1 MEGSWVLEKL
11 KTSTE
16 SLYKSLIFKQ
26 WNGHIPQTKS
36 QIMRYN
42 ISTQFFFPEVWWFC
56 FCFVF
61 LAHQQFYFYLQLKK
75 INWEQKFVNASILCK
90 TETYWFGNICVW
102 YFKLKIYWEE
112 IKKCQRSLFLPD
124 MDSLDVS
131 NFSSQ
136 HRLRA
141 ALSSHFSR
149 IISTIEYAEVMII
162 NVSSMKI

>member
-1 MEGSWVLEKL
+1 MAQYFL
-11 KTSTE
+11 K
-16 SLYKSLIFKQ
+16 KC
-26 WNGHIPQTKS
+26 GG
-36 QIMRYN
+36 
-42 ISTQFFFPEVWWFC
+42 
-56 FCFVF
+56 FVF
-61 LAHQQFYFYLQLKK
+61 VLLNFWLIISFISFFLQLKK

-124 MDSLDVS
+124 MDSLDVT

-141 ALSSHFSR
+141 ALSSKLY
-149 IISTIEYAEVMII
+149 IPSTLNVDLILWHTQLIVYAI
-162 NVSSMKI
+162 KC